1 MRMTTTLNSFFL
13 HHVLQCASV
22 QKCSPLEATPE
33 GRGLVLGRAL
43 GDGRTGSGMAVNMR
57 AEAVGGGAAQG
68 VLPGVEVATLWSRG
82 LPTQFHSKNINNCGN
97 KMNNTARGKHPPQP
111 KHTPTERLIL
121 RKQTFLGDHPE
132 NGPFSWP
139 LVPSVLQCHGYAQAA
154 LQMFDTP
161 PPGRF

>member
-57 AEAVGGGAAQG
+57 AEAVGGGGSTGGAAWCRG
-68 VLPGVEVATLWSRG
+68 GDTLEPGFANSVS
-82 LPTQFHSKNINNCGN
+82 QQ
-97 KMNNTARGKHPPQP
+97 KHQ
-111 KHTPTERLIL
+111 
-121 RKQTFLGDHPE
+121 
-132 NGPFSWP
+132 
-139 LVPSVLQCHGYAQAA
+139 
-154 LQMFDTP
+154 
-161 PPGRF
+161 